1 MKIDAGRSLSDYIKS
16 GWVAGLDPSSIRQ
29 TTINGNEAAQAHAR
43 ADGWQFDITVIR
55 AGDQVYRLLTAAPAS
70 SGSLSQVAQSVS
82 GSFRILSPA
91 EKAALKP
98 LRIRVA
104 TVRPGQTMGTLAAQ
118 MVGVDRKL
126 DLFKVLNAIGPAGN
140 VSTGD
145 KVKIITDR

>member
-1 MKIDAGRSLSDYIKS
+1 
-16 GWVAGLDPSSIRQ
+16 
-29 TTINGNEAAQAHAR
+29 
-43 ADGWQFDITVIR
+43 
-55 AGDQVYRLLTAAPAS
+55 
-70 SGSLSQVAQSVS
+70 VS
-82 GSFRILSPA
+82 GSFRVLSSA

-98 LRIRVA
+98 LRIRVV